1 MPKSSKETSNLFL
14 ASHFCSN
21 VLSLD
26 MRRLIVSSI
35 IGLLYLSLA
44 HPVHAN
50 YVTIT
55 NDGEIV
61 TNVLSD
67 TDEQIMKKGKPEKI
81 DVTRVGEHELST
93 NPTVSL
99 SKQDDKLQILVAN
112 AEGTKTL
119 ALPEKQDSLVEI
131 EERPEI
137 QRISI
142 GFVDNQF
149 SVRQRGFTAL
159 TNFPL
164 TVDAK
169 NARIVATTTT
179 GDTFISVLPLEAV
192 QSMIRSGIVTS
203 VTDDM
208 LTLQEEGNELQY
220 KIKGEKIFSLLHI
233 YDYAIPVEAYVS
245 ATDGTIKRIDSSTWY
260 RFLNILMG

>member
-1 MPKSSKETSNLFL
+1 
-14 ASHFCSN
+14 
-21 VLSLD
+21 
-26 MRRLIVSSI
+26 MRRIVLPFIVFCLLFISVSS
-35 IGLLYLSLA
+35 
-44 HPVHAN
+44 PVHAT
-50 YVTIT
+50 YVTVT
-55 NDGEIV
+55 KDGEVV
-61 TNVLSD
+61 TKVLADS
-67 TDEQIMKKGKPEKI
+67 DEQVMKKGKPEKI
-81 DVTRVGEHELST
+81 DVTKVGEHESST

-112 AEGTKTL
+112 AEGSKTL
-119 ALPEKQDSLVEI
+119 AVPEKQDSLVEI

-203 VTDDM
+203 VTDNTLTM
-208 LTLQEEGNELQY
+208 LEVGKELQY

-233 YDYAIPVEAYVS
+233 YDYAIPVEAYIS
-245 ATDGTIKRIDSSTWY
+245 ATDGSIRRIDSSTWY